1 MMGRE
6 PRILAGA
13 LLIGRRLGAVAGLD
27 LLEPLG
33 DILSG

>member
-1 MMGRE
+1 MGRE

-13 LLIGRRLGAVAGLD
+13 LPTIGRRLGAVGLD

-33 DILSG
+33 DILSR

>member
-1 MMGRE
+1 MGRE

-13 LLIGRRLGAVAGLD
+13 LLTGRRLGAVAGD